1 MAFGGNPFSLV
12 ARREFSVGFR
22 KIRRAKGGPI
32 DPLRRRGFAGPI
44 SNRDDPADRRRQI
57 VSESG
62 GGILER
68 DESDRDT
75 PSSLADFLVRIHRG
89 DEAAARELLS
99 RYEAEVRLVV
109 RRQLPRLLRSRFDSL
124 DFLQSVWGSFFRRM
138 RDAPT
143 EFEDSRH
150 LVAFLARAAKNKV
163 IDEYRRAASRKHRE
177 EPLWSD
183 GRHPQDLADSIDSP
197 SEVAQAHEAYGRL
210 MGLLPE
216 ERQSI
221 LKLKAGGLSSK
232 DIGEQLGISERTVQ
246 RVLEDLRRRVESEWE
261 QRG

>member
-1 MAFGGNPFSLV
+1 
-12 ARREFSVGFR
+12 
-22 KIRRAKGGPI
+22 
-32 DPLRRRGFAGPI
+32 
-44 SNRDDPADRRRQI
+44 

-62 GGILER
+62 GLLER
-68 DESDRDT
+68 DESDRET
-75 PSSLADFLVRIHRG
+75 PSGLADFLIRIHKG
-89 DEAAARELLS
+89 DQEAARELLM

-163 IDEYRRAASRKHRE
+163 IDEYRRAASRKQDMHRE
-177 EPLWSD
+177 EPLRPEGGHS
-183 GRHPQDLADSIDSP
+183 QDLTDSIDSP
-197 SEVAQAHEAYGRL
+197 SEIAQAHEAYGRL
-210 MGLLPE
+210 LDLLPE

-221 LKLKAGGLSSK
+221 LKLKADGLSSK
-232 DIGEQLGISERTVQ
+232 DIGAELGISERTVQ

-261 QRG
+261 HRG